1 MSSDEVKEDDN
12 DIVCEICKTKN
23 DFSDLNGKK
32 FY

>member
-23 DFSDLNGKK
+23 DFSDGKK